1 MSKVTKYS
9 GLGKIYFNKILREII
24 KIAHLNKR
32 NINILDYGC
41 GTKQLSKILKKKI
54 LNFDIL
60 EEYNEVNKLEFKN
73 YDIIIFNHVL
83 MYFEKDKIL
92 ELFSNIKKENKYCE
106 IVVGIGKQNLI
117 SKILKFISLNFHAHQ
132 GTKCSYQDQLDI
144 INQMNVINHTK
155 NIFLMTD
162 IYYFNLFNYDKI
174 SKSYI
179 TK

>member
-1 MSKVTKYS
+1 
-9 GLGKIYFNKILREII
+9 
-24 KIAHLNKR
+24 
-32 NINILDYGC
+32 
-41 GTKQLSKILKKKI
+41 
-54 LNFDIL
+54 
-60 EEYNEVNKLEFKN
+60 
-73 YDIIIFNHVL
+73 

-117 SKILKFISLNFHAHQ
+117 SKILKFISLNFNAHQ

-162 IYYFNLFNYDKI
+162 IYYFNLFNYEKI
-174 SKSYI
+174 SQSYI